1 MSNYIDFTYDKASDP
16 SEIIVWEQNYE
27 TREIEEKR
35 YGYFIEQVEN
45 ILGDSIDNLIAEFD
59 DIARDNEIEISLIDY
74 LKDR

>member
-1 MSNYIDFTYDKASDP
+1 MLDGNLMALKK
-16 SEIIVWEQNYE
+16 YE
-27 TREIEEKR
+27 REIEEKR